1 MMEFRQM
8 LVQGLTQQMIMT
20 PKMQQAIE
28 MLQLCTIELEHY
40 IEQQLAEN
48 PLLEE
53 APSEN
58 NETDDSSSA
67 EQTTSEMT
75 DDNERNGSENE
86 QNERD
91 IDKEIESLMDSYGD
105 YRYEGRDFSVSGED
119 GKRGFIENT
128 AAEPESMSKNL
139 MSQLSLSTENAIDY
153 KIGEWIISEIDERG
167 YFSSSIEAGSL
178 ELGVAPEEVEKVLKI
193 IQTFIPIGIGARD
206 LRDCLLIQ
214 IEASHND
221 SPLLNKIVQDHLEAL
236 SKKQYPAIARALKI
250 SVERVQELGA
260 LIASLEPMPGRYFG
274 SRAAI
279 YITPDVIVKEV
290 NGGYVAYVNDDG
302 LPRLRISSLYRKLL
316 KNRNGDPK
324 TKEYIRDK
332 LRSAQWLVSNIQQRK
347 DTIQKVA
354 QSIVDVQK
362 DFLDRGIAY
371 MKPLVLKEIAEQ
383 VEMHESTISRVTASK
398 YMETPRGIFL
408 LRYFFSS
415 GIENSYGEATSS
427 KSVKEMI
434 RTRVETEDKHKP
446 LSDQRITELLSK
458 MGIKIARRTVAKYRE
473 ELGILSSKY
482 RREY

>member
-1 MMEFRQM
+1 MELRQA
-8 LVQGLTQQMIMT
+8 LVQGLVQQMIMT

-28 MLQLCTIELEHY
+28 MLQLNTIELEKY
-40 IEQQLAEN
+40 LEQQLAEN

-53 APSEN
+53 EPAQN
-58 NETDDSSSA
+58 QETDGASSA
-67 EQTTSEMT
+67 EQTTTTEMPGAEEPKG
-75 DDNERNGSENE
+75 DES
-86 QNERD
+86 ERD
-91 IDKEIESLMDSYGD
+91 IDKEIESLMASYSD
-105 YRYEGRDFSVSGED
+105 YSYEGRDFSVSGED

-128 AAEPESMSKNL
+128 AAEPESMSKDL
-139 MSQLSLSTENAIDY
+139 MRQLSLSTESATDY

-167 YFSSSIEAGSL
+167 YFSSSIEAGSQK
-178 ELGVAPEEVEKVLKI
+178 LGVAPEEVERVLKI
-193 IQTFIPIGIGARD
+193 VQTFTPTGMGARD

-221 SPLLNKIVQDHLEAL
+221 KPLLKKIVRDHLEPLA
-236 SKKQYPAIARALKI
+236 KKQYPAIARALKI
-250 SVERVQELGA
+250 SVEQVQELGA

-274 SRAAI
+274 SREAI
-279 YITPDVIVKEV
+279 YITPDVIVKKVDGE
-290 NGGYVAYVNDDG
+290 YVVYVNDDG

-332 LRSAQWLVSNIQQRK
+332 LRSAQWLVKNIQQRK
-347 DTIQKVA
+347 DTIQRVA
-354 QSIVDVQK
+354 QSIVDVQR

-371 MKPLVLKEIAEQ
+371 LKPLTLKEIAEQ

-408 LRYFFSS
+408 LKYFFSS

-434 RTRVETEDKHKP
+434 RTLIDNEDKHKP
-446 LSDQRITELLSK
+446 LSDQKTTELLSRR
-458 MGIKIARRTVAKYRE
+458 GINIARRTVAKYRE
-473 ELGILSSKY
+473 EIGILSSKY

>member
-1 MMEFRQM
+1 MALHQV
-8 LVQGLTQQMIMT
+8 LIQGTVQQMILT

-40 IEQQLAEN
+40 IEQQLTDN

-53 APSEN
+53 APSQDE
-58 NETDDSSSA
+58 ESDEVSDDK
-67 EQTTSEMT
+67 ELKGDE
-75 DDNERNGSENE
+75 
-86 QNERD
+86 NERD
-91 IDKEIESLMDSYGD
+91 IDKEIESLMASSDD
-105 YRYEGRDFSVSGED
+105 YFYEGRDFSVSGED

-139 MSQLSLSTENAIDY
+139 MSQLSLSTENATDY

-167 YFSSSIEAGSL
+167 YFSSSIEAGTL

-193 IQTFIPIGIGARD
+193 IHTFIPIGIGARD
-206 LRDCLLIQ
+206 LCDCLLIQ

-221 SPLLNKIVQDHLEAL
+221 NPLLKEIVRDHLEPLA
-236 SKKQYPAIARALKI
+236 KKQYPAIAQALKI
-250 SVERVQELGA
+250 SVEDVQALGV
-260 LIASLEPMPGRYFG
+260 LIASLEPMPGRCFG
-274 SRAAI
+274 SRETL
-279 YITPDVIVKEV
+279 YITPDVIVKKV
-290 NGGYVAYVNDDG
+290 NGEYVAYVNDDG

-434 RTRVETEDKHKP
+434 RTRVESEDRSKP
-446 LSDQRITELLSK
+446 LSDRRITELLSK
-458 MGIKIARRTVAKYRE
+458 TGIKIARRTVAKYRE

>member
-1 MMEFRQM
+1 MEFRQV
-8 LVQGLTQQMIMT
+8 LVQGLTQQMILT

-40 IEQQLAEN
+40 IEQQLTDN

-53 APSEN
+53 VPSQDQESD
-58 NETDDSSSA
+58 EM
-67 EQTTSEMT
+67 SE
-75 DDNERNGSENE
+75 DKELKGDESERE
-86 QNERD
+86 
-91 IDKEIESLMDSYGD
+91 IDKEIESLMASYDD
-105 YRYEGRDFSVSGED
+105 YSYEGRDFSASGED

-128 AAEPESMSKNL
+128 AAEPESMEKNL
-139 MSQLSLSTENAIDY
+139 MSQLSLSTENANDHR
-153 KIGEWIISEIDERG
+153 IGEWIIGEIDERG

-178 ELGVAPEEVEKVLKI
+178 ELEVSPEEVERVLKN

-206 LRDCLLIQ
+206 LRECLLIQ
-214 IEASHND
+214 IEAFHNMK
-221 SPLLNKIVQDHLEAL
+221 PLLNKIVLDYLEPLA
-236 SKKQYPAIARALKI
+236 KKQYPAIARALKI
-250 SVERVQELGA
+250 SVGHVQELGA

-274 SRAAI
+274 SRAPI
-279 YITPDVIVKEV
+279 YIKPDVIVKKVDGE
-290 NGGYVAYVNDDG
+290 YVVYVNDDG

-332 LRSAQWLVSNIQQRK
+332 LRSAQWLVTNIKQRK
-347 DTIQKVA
+347 ETIQKVA
-354 QSIVDVQK
+354 RSIVDVQS

-371 MKPLVLKEIAEQ
+371 LKPLTLKEIAEQ

-408 LRYFFSS
+408 LKYFFSS

-427 KSVKEMI
+427 KSVKDII
-434 RTRVETEDKHKP
+434 RTLIENEDKHKP
-446 LSDQRITELLSK
+446 LSDQRSTELLLRR
-458 MGIKIARRTVAKYRE
+458 GINIARRTVAKYRE